1 MATTIFNTSDATTGN
16 AKNGALIVNTGGVA
30 ASILATSRSPVA
42 VTTPTILSLDTFDD
56 RLDDPRYYT
65 GDLVT

>member
-1 MATTIFNTSDATTGN
+1 MATTIFNTANATTGN
-16 AKNGALIVNTGGVA
+16 AKNGALVVNTGGVA
-30 ASILATSRSPVA
+30 SSIIATSRSPEA
-42 VTTPTILSLDTFDD
+42 VTTPTILSLDTFDE